1 MNTTYI
7 KSCIAILAATA
18 LLTACSKKQKEESL
32 QYVKTA
38 KAERMGDDSE
48 MNYPGRTKA
57 AEEVNAAFRVS
68 GTILRVLV
76 KEGDYV
82 RKGQV
87 IAQMD
92 PRDYQVQLQATQA
105 EYEQVKAEAERVMAV
120 YEEGSTTAAAYDRAR
135 YGLQQITQKLANHR
149 NQLSDTRLVA
159 PCNGYVQEKLHESG
173 ETVSAGMPIVRLF
186 GGEGVEIEINVPASD
201 YARQSDFTSA
211 TCSFEVLPGKEFP
224 LKIVRISK
232 EANASQLYTVRLG
245 FKEAYDRQV
254 ITPGMSTMVKAS
266 YNTPNVKNLV
276 EIPTSAVLHL
286 NDRVVVFVVDPKTST
301 VEERRVELGAIDL
314 DGNILITSGLKPDER
329 VVTAGARYLN
339 NGQKVKEIEPTSKAN
354 VGGLL

>member
-1 MNTTYI
+1 MNLMNKKTTLLI
-7 KSCIAILAATA
+7 MTA
-18 LLTACSKKQKEESL
+18 VMLLTACGEKKKEEPV

-38 KAERMGDDSE
+38 KAQRIGDAAE
-48 MNYPGRTKA
+48 MSYPGRTKA
-57 AEEVNAAFRVS
+57 AEETNVAFRVS
-68 GTILRVLV
+68 GQILRILV
-76 KEGDYV
+76 NEGDYV

-149 NQLSDTRLVA
+149 NQLADTRLVA
-159 PCNGYVQEKLHESG
+159 PMNGYIQKKLCESG
-173 ETVSAGMPIVRLF
+173 ETVSAGMPVVRMF
-186 GGEGVEIEINVPASD
+186 GGGDVEIEINVPVSD
-201 YARQSDFTSA
+201 YAQQENFTSA

-224 LKIVRISK
+224 LKILRFSK

-245 FKEAYDRQV
+245 FKGDYDRQK
-254 ITPGMSTMVKAS
+254 ITPGMSTLVYAS
-266 YNTPNVKNLV
+266 YHAPNEHNFV

-301 VEERRVELGAIDL
+301 VEERKVELGTIDL
-314 DGNILITSGLKPDER
+314 DGNIQITSGLKPDET
-329 VVTAGARYLN
+329 VVTAGTRYLN
-339 NGQKVKEIEPTSKAN
+339 DGQKVKEIQPTSKAN